1 MAKRNR
7 KLSYEQKIKEG
18 RGSGSGQD
26 YKPWIQI
33 QDFGSKGRVARGKG
47 IKTGRMH
54 GFLSDLECNY
64 YYYLDISDN
73 VIDIREQY
81 PLLPI
86 EETILIANE
95 LGLEHPRNPITK
107 EYEAITTD
115 FFIDFREQ
123 DGTLLSKARTLKYKN
138 DLLDKRVLEKFEI
151 ERQYFERH
159 GVDWGIVTEDEIDD
173 SVAEFISDLYTYQN
187 LNEIEFYKECDSDE
201 LDEMKMY
208 FISQC
213 SSYEG
218 SMKNLCRSFDKNMHM
233 CAGSGITMFKH
244 LLVNKLI
251 SINIYEK
258 IDFKTHITITINET
272 NIDIRGVS

>member
-7 KLSYEQKIKEG
+7 RLSYEQKIKEG
-18 RGSGSGQD
+18 RGTGSGKD

-47 IKTGRMH
+47 IKTGRLH
-54 GFLSDLECNY
+54 EFLSDLECNY

-73 VIDIREQY
+73 VMDIREQY
-81 PLLPI
+81 PLLPV

-95 LGLEHPRNPITK
+95 LGLEHPKNPRTK
-107 EYEAITTD
+107 EDEAISTD
-115 FFIDFREQ
+115 FFIDFIEQ
-123 DGTLLSKARTLKYKN
+123 DGTVVSKARTLKYKK

-159 GVDWGIVTEDEIDD
+159 GIDWGIVTEEEIDD
-173 SVAEFISDLYTYQN
+173 SIAEFISDLYSYQN
-187 LNEIEFYKECDSDE
+187 LNEVEFYKECNSEE
-201 LDEMKMY
+201 LDEMKLY

-213 SSYEG
+213 STYEG
-218 SMKNLCRSFDKNMHM
+218 SLKSLCRHFDKIMNLCI
-233 CAGSGITMFKH
+233 GSGITMFKH

-251 SINIYEK
+251 NVNIYEK
-258 IDFKTHITITINET
+258 IDFNNHITITINET